1 MTKEKPNWLDLQMKE
16 DLAKVDELIDM
27 AKDLKER
34 AKDLKE
40 RTCSY
45 SGLLSTSE
53 YMYLDEEHEEGI
65 NRLKSV
71 SLS

>member
-1 MTKEKPNWLDLQMKE
+1 MEKRKELNWLDLQMKE

-27 AKDLKER
+27 

-53 YMYLDEEHEEGI
+53 YMYLDEEHEKGI

>member
-1 MTKEKPNWLDLQMKE
+1 MTKNEPNWLDLQMKE

-27 AKDLKER
+27 AKE
-34 AKDLKE
+34 LKE

>member
-1 MTKEKPNWLDLQMKE
+1 MTKKEPNWLDLQMEE

-27 AKDLKER
+27 AKELKER
-34 AKDLKE
+34 Y
-40 RTCSY
+40 CSY

-65 NRLKSV
+65 NRLKSA